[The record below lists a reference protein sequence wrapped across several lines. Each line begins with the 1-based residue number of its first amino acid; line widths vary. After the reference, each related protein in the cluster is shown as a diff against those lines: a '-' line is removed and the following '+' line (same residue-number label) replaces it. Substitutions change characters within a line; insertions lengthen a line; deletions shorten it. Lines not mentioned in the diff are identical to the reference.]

1 MIIMKNKIKYL
12 SSIVFLMFYMI
23 GCSQSKD
30 TIFIKKNKYQRI
42 YILQDRNS
50 KEYNSLIDFSNF
62 NTNVKISK
70 LESLGMNSKW
80 LPLYKY
86 SGNYYLYIPCDLIN
100 DKKYLIDNNNIQIQS
115 SEVTNY
121 TINSVKKEKENI
133 FINYIDPNS
142 KENFALKISPID
154 KKNGIYKF
162 ITITKEFSYELI
174 MLDANKYK
182 NYNIIINECSNN
194 KVKEFEFDK

>member
-30 TIFIKKNKYQRI
+30 TIFIKKNKYQRV
-42 YILQDRNS
+42 YILQDKNS

-62 NTNVKISK
+62 NTNVKTSK

-80 LPLYKY
+80 LPVYKY
-86 SGNYYLYIPCDLIN
+86 SGNYYLYIPCDVIN
-100 DKKYLIDNNNIQIQS
+100 DRKYLITDKNIQIQS
-115 SEVTNY
+115 SEVTSY
-121 TINSVKKEKENI
+121 VINSIKKEQKNV
-133 FINYIDPNS
+133 FINYTEPNS
-142 KENFALKISPID
+142 KENFSLKISPVD
-154 KKNGIYKF
+154 KNNGIYKF
-162 ITITKEFSYELI
+162 ITTNKQLSYEII

-182 NYNIIINECSNN
+182 NYNVVINDCTNN